1 MADKEK
7 KLRKILEKIGRK
19 GRLKLV
25 ATLEEAHLV
34 LVEDKRCCKRSKL
47 LGKGTYLEMIEKGY
61 TAPEEEV
68 YYVTATNPRDRKTIE
83 GRYLSNAFAVARTP
97 LK

>member
-7 KLRKILEKIGRK
+7 RFRKILSKKCLK

-25 ATLEEAHLV
+25 ATLEEAHIIII
-34 LVEDKRCCKRSKL
+34 ENKQSHSKTQIM
-47 LGKGTYLEMIEKGY
+47 GKGTYLEMIEKGY

-68 YYVTATNPRDRKTIE
+68 YYAISPNPRDTRHIE
-83 GRYLSNAFAVARTP
+83 DKLLSNAFSYE
-97 LK
+97 KIIHI

>member
-7 KLRKILEKIGRK
+7 RFRKILSKKGWK

-25 ATLEEAHLV
+25 ATLEEADIILV
-34 LVEDKRCCKRSKL
+34 NNRYTINLI
-47 LGKGTYLEMIEKGY
+47 GKGTYLEMIEKGY

-68 YYVTATNPRDRKTIE
+68 YYVVSTNPRNTWNIE
-83 GRYLSNAFAVARTP
+83 HKMLSNAFCCCKNP
-97 LK
+97 PK